1 MTWSW
6 LTSTFPPL
14 QQLISFL
21 QKASKTNDVLKKQV
35 IIELRDNLNLFK
47 EAYEQTAT
55 YDNLIDLLSN
65 DAYRNA
71 VKENFSFRKIRN
83 GKIEKRHIKDERNN
97 RYLGWTSEKLLDKID
112 EKIQALKNLKKLNS
126 GSVEKINT
134 KVTLKISNLYFRMK
148 LMADFIYGGEDKDD
162 DV

>member
-1 MTWSW
+1 MTWNW

-21 QKASKTNDVLKKQV
+21 QKASKTNDVVKKQV

-71 VKENFSFRKIRN
+71 IKENFSFKKIRN
-83 GKIEKRHIKDERNN
+83 GKIENRHIKDERNS

-126 GSVEKINT
+126 GSVEKINS

-148 LMADFIYGGEDKDD
+148 LMADFIYGGEEKDD
-162 DV
+162 EV